1 MSNLTRGTV
10 YWITGLS
17 GAGKTTL
24 GMLLYNMMR
33 AKKPNVFRLDGDIA
47 RWAYNDVTDFSI
59 EARRECAFRHARVC
73 KMIADQGIDVICCTI
88 SLFHDVQA
96 WNKENLARYVEIFL
110 DVPMNIL
117 VQRNQKGLYS
127 QVKEGKTKNV
137 MGVDQK
143 LELPQ
148 APDIHF
154 INDGRLAPKEAAMKI
169 YQEILSVEERKDIPW
184 EA

>member
-24 GMLLYNMMR
+24 GMLLYDMMR

-110 DVPMNIL
+110 DVPMDIL
-117 VQRNQKGLYS
+117 MQRNQ
-127 QVKEGKTKNV
+127 
-137 MGVDQK
+137 
-143 LELPQ
+143 
-148 APDIHF
+148 
-154 INDGRLAPKEAAMKI
+154 
-169 YQEILSVEERKDIPW
+169 
-184 EA
+184 